1 VIGRA
6 VRWCCGAGN
15 PHPTLGRERRMRSY
29 IPNVSSI
36 IAKFK
41 REFEYSDDYLRDT
54 LERVFLFVLEMDTV
68 SIVWS

>member
-1 VIGRA
+1 
-6 VRWCCGAGN
+6 
-15 PHPTLGRERRMRSY
+15 MRSY